1 MTALID
7 SLAGPAPVLW
17 LETSPPRGIA
27 VESLLARL
35 AAVRGHV
42 GAINLVDNALGRV
55 KMSSLIFGS
64 MIKARLE
71 IPVVLNVS
79 CRDRNRFAIKADL
92 LGAGAIGIDAV
103 VALQGDKLA
112 PAEGAGGQ
120 PVHDLDTF
128 GLLQM
133 IADLNRGDT
142 GEGKRLLKTLP
153 GLLPGVVGN
162 PNRKAIDRELA
173 LLERKAAAGAR
184 FVITQP
190 VFDEATA
197 RPFLDK
203 ARACGLKVILGILPV
218 KRESMANYLK
228 DRIAD
233 LSSAAHHLDRYA
245 GMSDDDARRMSIE
258 QNITLMTA
266 LAGEVAG
273 FNIMSGGG
281 PSLAIEL
288 ALEWIRQ
295 QSTAQH

>member
-7 SLAGPAPVLW
+7 SLAGAAPALW

-27 VESLLARL
+27 VDSLLARL

-55 KMSSLIFGS
+55 KMSGLVFGA
-64 MIKARLE
+64 MIKARLG

-79 CRDRNRFAIKADL
+79 CRDRNRFALKADL
-92 LGAGAIGIDAV
+92 LGAAALGIDAV

-112 PAEGAGGQ
+112 PTAGAGGQ

-153 GLLPGVVGN
+153 RLLPGVVGN
-162 PNRKAIDRELA
+162 PNRKAIGREFE

-190 VFDEATA
+190 VFEAATA
-197 RPFLDK
+197 LPFIEK

-218 KRESMANYLK
+218 KREAMANYLK

-233 LSSAAHHLDRYA
+233 LSAAAHHLDRYA
-245 GMSDDDARRMSIE
+245 GMSDEDARRMSIA
-258 QNITLMTA
+258 QNIALMST

-288 ALEWIRQ
+288 ALEWTRRQ
-295 QSTAQH
+295 RPASD

>member
-1 MTALID
+1 MSALYD
-7 SLAGPAPVLW
+7 TLVGPAPALW

-27 VESLLARL
+27 VESLLAKL
-35 AAVRGHV
+35 ASMSGKV
-42 GAINLVDNALGRV
+42 GAINLVDNALGKV
-55 KMSSLIFGS
+55 KLSSLVFAS
-64 MIKARLE
+64 MIKARLG
-71 IPVVLNVS
+71 IPVVLNMS
-79 CRDRNRFAIKADL
+79 CRDRNRFALKSDL
-92 LGAGAIGIDAV
+92 LGAGAIGIDGV
-103 VALQGDKLA
+103 VALQGDKLPPDGSA
-112 PAEGAGGQ
+112 GAK
-120 PVHDLDTF
+120 PVHDVDTF

-162 PNRKAIDRELA
+162 PNRKAIDRELE

-184 FVITQP
+184 FVVTQP
-190 VFDEATA
+190 VFDPATA

-228 DRIAD
+228 DRISD
-233 LSSAAHHLDRYA
+233 LSGAAHHLDRYA
-245 GMSDDDARRMSIE
+245 GMSEEDAKRMSIE
-258 QNITLMTA
+258 QNITLMST

-288 ALEWIRQ
+288 ALEWGRQ
-295 QSTAQH
+295 QSPAGS